1 MPGTRRIFAGVSG
14 SPGSV
19 HALRQAAQ
27 MTVPGGGV
35 YRGDGGSRF
44 RRILVPVRAPGQA
57 YPALAMAAR
66 ICGMTGGVL
75 RLVHV
80 RTCDPPLP
88 IVGRLYL
95 ETPGEA
101 TAVLEEALLAAWA
114 CGGPPATTVVVDAR
128 RGDVAA
134 AIAWQAAA
142 WPADLIVL
150 TRRPRPTLS
159 RLVRGSVPDQVMRKA
174 SCPVLAIP
182 PAKMTASTAP
192 PDLWHTESGQR
203 PS

>member
-1 MPGTRRIFAGVSG
+1 MLTTDQRE
-14 SPGSV
+14 
-19 HALRQAAQ
+19 

-35 YRGDGGSRF
+35 YRGGGGSWV

-57 YPALAMAAR
+57 YPAMAVAAR
-66 ICGMTGGVL
+66 ICGITGGVL

-88 IVGRLYL
+88 IVGRIYL

-114 CGGPPATTVVVDAR
+114 CGGPRATTVVVDAR
-128 RGDVAA
+128 RDDVAA
-134 AIAWQAAA
+134 AIAWQAAV

-150 TRRPRPTLS
+150 ARRPRPALS
-159 RLVRGSVPDQVMRKA
+159 RLVRGSVPDQIMRKA

-182 PAKMTASTAP
+182 PAEMTASTAP
-192 PDLWHTESGQR
+192 PDLWHTESGRR